1 MNERMHDVA
10 KTTTLDQ
17 ERKGWTG
24 WIRPVLYT
32 SILVVGIVGFIYL
45 RISPMI
51 IVIAVATALIIW
63 FGFIA
68 FRRFRSGRTTSG
80 AVFIVLAIFLL
91 LIDMKALQFRTMA
104 AMGAKMAP
112 PPTTVTSAAVKEED
126 WAPTLSAVGS
136 ISAVQGA
143 VVATELGGVV
153 SKIAFENGST
163 AKKGD
168 MLVQLDTSAEEA
180 QLHSAEADLSLAKA
194 DLDRSRDLA
203 ARKVISKAD
212 QDAAESKYVRLNA
225 VVDQMRSNIRKKTIV
240 APFDGQ
246 LGIRQVNAG
255 QSIDARQPVVQLT
268 ALDPVYVDFAL
279 PQQELG
285 KLSTSLDVRVR
296 TDAVPGH
303 EFKGKLTAIN
313 SMVDSVTRNVTL
325 QGTLENPDRALRPGM
340 FAKVEV
346 SLPEKHK
353 TLVIPGSAVSYAPFG
368 DSVFVIEKKKD
379 EKTGKES
386 QTIRQQFVRV
396 GEARG
401 DLVAIVDGLKAGETI
416 VSTGVFKLRN
426 GMTVTI
432 NNDLAPKPQVNPT
445 PVDS

>member
-1 MNERMHDVA
+1 MY
-10 KTTTLDQ
+10 TL
-17 ERKGWTG
+17 
-24 WIRPVLYT
+24 
-32 SILVVGIVGFIYL
+32 ILIAGIVGLIFL

-51 IVIAVATALIIW
+51 IVIAIVTALIIW
-63 FGFIA
+63 FGFVA

-80 AVFIVLAIFLL
+80 AVFTVLAIFLV
-91 LIDMKALQFRTMA
+91 LIDVKALQFGTMA

-112 PPTTVTSAAVKEED
+112 PPTTVTSAVVREED

-143 VVATELGGVV
+143 IVSTELGGVV
-153 SKIAFENGST
+153 TKIAFENGST

-168 MLVQLDTSAEEA
+168 ILVQLDTSAEEA
-180 QLHSAEADLSLAKA
+180 QLHSAEADLDLARA
-194 DLDRSRDLA
+194 DLVRSRDLA
-203 ARKVISKAD
+203 SRKVISKAD
-212 QDAAESKYVRLNA
+212 QDAAESKFNRLSA

-246 LGIRQVNAG
+246 LGIRLVNVG
-255 QSIDARQPVVQLT
+255 QSIDARQQVVALT

-285 KLSTSLDVRVR
+285 KLSTGLDARVR
-296 TDAVPGH
+296 TDAVPGR

-325 QGTLENPDRALRPGM
+325 QGTLENPDHALRPGM

-401 DLVAIVDGLKAGETI
+401 DLIAIVDGLKAGETI
-416 VSTGVFKLRN
+416 VGTGVFKLRN
-426 GMTVTI
+426 GMPVTI
-432 NNDLAPKPQVNPT
+432 NNELAPNPQLNPK